1 MSYNVT
7 AYTPDTENES
17 SLDVAHIG
25 TTETTELLDAILS
38 DQDYRR
44 DGDYDRT
51 YASSDELKARLVAV
65 FENKNLNYFKLIAFT
80 ATEVMRNLNDW
91 PNVLR
96 SVDVDDNIIN
106 YWDELIKRHTTDDGE
121 LNKKFIVDELLTIET
136 HLADFDDALSDMNWR
151 IGDYAGN
158 SLFYLFLMI
167 NTLRNNYVADPSEFE
182 KLTLSIG

>member
-7 AYTPDTENES
+7 AYTPETETQS

-25 TTETTELLDAILS
+25 TTETTELFDAILS
-38 DQDYRR
+38 GQDYRR

-51 YASSDELKARLVAV
+51 YASSDELKARLVAL

-80 ATEVMRNLNDW
+80 ATEVMRNLNDH

-96 SVDVDDNIIN
+96 SLDVDDGIIN

-151 IGDYAGN
+151 IGYYDGN

-167 NTLRNNYVADPSEFE
+167 NTLRNNYVADPSDFE